1 MLIHLVVGL
10 NNDRI
15 LISQLKLKH
24 MNVNELMNMNDMY
37 YVGNLVDVDGNGWV
51 SKSEAQAILDE
62 LGMGDEGEGYGDESP
77 AEYKRMLNQVGIKL

>member
-1 MLIHLVVGL
+1 VARQ
-10 NNDRI
+10 NTTRI
-15 LISQLKLKH
+15 LTSQLKLKY

-51 SKSEAQAILDE
+51 SKAEAIEILNE

-77 AEYKRMLNQVGIKL
+77 AEYKRMLAEVGIKI

>member
-1 MLIHLVVGL
+1 MIAQLGTVINPQTIKQL
-10 NNDRI
+10 N
-15 LISQLKLKH
+15 

-51 SKSEAQAILDE
+51 SKSEAQQILNE

-77 AEYKRMLNQVGIKL
+77 AEYKRMLAEVGIKI